1 MRARVTTM
9 TGATTLATVS
19 TLLLVASALAAVA
32 PAGGGDHAPARV
44 ARIERVEIGVEDGAG
59 RWSRPDG
66 TGYSNDVARAAF
78 AAAGVEVQLRV
89 LPYKRCKQLALAG
102 ELAACLAMSREP
114 ALRGRIVFPAN
125 PLFVFSSELLVR
137 ADEPRPRGVEELP
150 QGAAV
155 GTVLGYEYP
164 ETLLSRLRERGIVLE
179 PSPSESTNL
188 RKVASGRLAAAI
200 VNSDVVKP
208 AAWIAE
214 CAGVADR
221 VASAFS
227 VGAVPAYVGFSAR
240 HPDGRRLAEQF
251 DAGYREIVRSGELA
265 RIQARWTPAPRRA
278 GVVE

>member
-1 MRARVTTM
+1 MTTVTTVL
-9 TGATTLATVS
+9 LA
-19 TLLLVASALAAVA
+19 ASALAVAAA
-32 PAGGGDHAPARV
+32 PANHQHVAAPLP
-44 ARIERVEIGVEDGAG
+44 ERVEIGVEDGAG

-78 AAAGVEVQLRV
+78 AAAGVEVRLRV
-89 LPYKRCKQLALAG
+89 MPYKRCKQLALAG
-102 ELAACLAMSREP
+102 ELAACVAMSREP

-125 PLFVFSSELLVR
+125 PLLVFTSELLVR
-137 ADEPRPRGVEELP
+137 TDAPRPRGVEDLP
-150 QGAAV
+150 RGAVV

-179 PSPSESTNL
+179 QSPSETTNL
-188 RKVASGRLAAAI
+188 RKLVSGRLAAAI

-221 VASAFS
+221 VATAFS
-227 VGAVPAYVGFSAR
+227 VGAVPAYVGFSAKHR
-240 HPDGRRLAEQF
+240 DGRRLAARF

-265 RIQARWTPAPRRA
+265 RIQARWTPEPPRA